1 VGTFEPR
8 TLNGEYG
15 MSYNEPDRKDV
26 ISGIAL
32 AVIMAFFL
40 IIYVAAP
47 V

>member
-1 VGTFEPR
+1 
-8 TLNGEYG
+8 
-15 MSYNEPDRKDV
+15 MSYYEQPDRGAV
-26 ISGIAL
+26 VSGIAL